1 MESRKINN
9 KFLIRLKKGEKIIE
23 TLIKFCK
30 ENNINSG
37 YLFAIGA
44 ISKAELAHYNL
55 NNKEYSSKT
64 FDEQLEVCSLTGN
77 IAFVEEELFLHV
89 HVVLADDKMQTYAG
103 HLKEGV
109 VSATLE
115 VILTPWNERIDRKHS
130 EEIGL
135 NLLEI

>member
-1 MESRKINN
+1 MKSKKINN
-9 KFLIRLKKGEKIIE
+9 KLLIRLEKGEKIIE
-23 TLIKFCK
+23 TLTKFCK
-30 ENNINSG
+30 DNNINSG

-55 NNKEYSSKT
+55 DNKEYSSKT
-64 FDEQLEVCSLTGN
+64 FNEQLEVCSLTGN
-77 IAFVEEELFLHV
+77 IAYVEKELFLHI
-89 HVVLADDKMQTYAG
+89 HIVLADNKMQTYAG

-115 VILTPWNERIDRKHS
+115 VILTLWDEKIERKHS